1 MKKKDSG
8 STRIY
13 RVCYAIFAG
22 IVGILF
28 NIKVINRENET
39 DKGGFLVCAN
49 HVSASDAVVIAYAFR
64 KHQVM
69 FMAKKELFKVPVVA
83 PLIKM
88 LGAFPIDRSGNDVGA
103 IKRAV
108 GILDDGKCL
117 GIFPQGHRY
126 PEVDPRTTQRKN
138 GAALI
143 CTRAKADVVPVYI
156 WRKNNKFRLF
166 ARTYVVIGERIPF
179 DALGYDPEGTGE
191 YKRVTDV
198 VFNKVCDM
206 GEEFNES
213 LKNKKN
219 KKDKGCK

>member
-8 STRIY
+8 STGIY
-13 RVCYAIFAG
+13 RACYAIFAG

-28 NIKVINRENET
+28 NIKVVNRENET
-39 DKGGFLVCAN
+39 DNGGFLVCAN
-49 HVSASDAVVIAYAFR
+49 HVSASDAVVIAYAFK

-69 FMAKKELFKVPVVA
+69 FMAKKELFKVPFVGSLV
-83 PLIKM
+83 KM

-103 IKRAV
+103 IKKAV
-108 GILDDGKCL
+108 GILEDGKCL

-166 ARTYVVIGERIPF
+166 ARTYVVIGKRIPF
-179 DALGYDPEGTGE
+179 DSLGYNTEATGE
-191 YKRVTDV
+191 YKRITDDI
-198 VFNKVCDM
+198 FNVVCDM
-206 GEEFNES
+206 GEEFDAG
-213 LKNKKN
+213 LKNKKI
-219 KKDKGCK
+219 KKDKKNK